1 MTEEQALLPGM
12 FYSKRDLDTWDWPI
26 NPGKDEPLVTE
37 IFIALYLRSDGIP
50 LLEMAGG
57 SEGWGGKRQE
67 RK

>member
-1 MTEEQALLPGM
+1 MTKEQALLPGM
-12 FYSKRDLDTWDWPI
+12 FYSKRDLDTWDQRI

-37 IFIALYLRSDGIP
+37 IFIALYLRNDGLP

-57 SEGWGGKRQE
+57 REGWGGERWE

>member
-1 MTEEQALLPGM
+1 MTEKQALLPGM
-12 FYSKRDLDTWDWPI
+12 FYSYRDLDTWDRPI

-37 IFIALYLRSDGIP
+37 IIITLYLRSDGIP

-57 SEGWGGKRQE
+57 REGWGGERRE